1 MHNMGT
7 SLVGLKVSILVVLL
21 EDLCTIQP
29 MECLCHS
36 YIGSVMTSYFQISC
50 GYDTAQYIQNT
61 VYTYVP
67 SVQCEQS
74 LKERIHDPDVLQPC
88 TSSTGSSH
96 HPCNT
101 VELVSHDLCISA
113 PPRSFRAPPV
123 CAPSLGGASRVSHS
137 T

>member
-1 MHNMGT
+1 MSASTHDICGIGICSFTIFCPSPSRTCCRAPHVHNTGT
-7 SLVGLKVSILVVLL
+7 SRVGLKVSILVVLL
-21 EDLCTIQP
+21 EDLCTIQLV
-29 MECLCHS
+29 ECLCHP
-36 YIGSVMTSYFQISC
+36 YISSVMTSYFQISC

-67 SVQCEQS
+67 SVQREQS

-101 VELVSHDLCISA
+101 D
-113 PPRSFRAPPV
+113 
-123 CAPSLGGASRVSHS
+123 
-137 T
+137 